1 MKLTGW
7 TAGCGK
13 RIKMEPGCGMSEI
26 LMAGCGTKILKDES
40 GLFIL
45 TGGMHVGYGMKSSK
59 LQVKQT

>member
-1 MKLTGW
+1 
-7 TAGCGK
+7 
-13 RIKMEPGCGMSEI
+13 MEPGCGMSEI